1 MGGSNITGYLMAPRH
16 LKSRAPRIHI
26 PILALLASWCLA
38 QGDAFG
44 APLAQ
49 PGPRETQEL
58 VEGRACYTYG
68 DNETIIQARR
78 AATSLA
84 QEQAVRSH
92 RVFVQSATKVKNF
105 QLEED
110 VVQTASAGLLEN
122 IRIDKEEKRSQEV
135 CITISAVMSPTSME
149 EMIRQRVNAKEISQ
163 AAVSVI
169 PQAPSSKS
177 RVWTNKTDGHYVE
190 GDRVLIYIQS
200 DRDAYLRLDY
210 FQADGTVV
218 HMVPNHFRGQGFVKA
233 GQVYTFGD
241 EGSPEQFTVQ
251 GPFGAETIKAIFS
264 SRPFDT
270 DMSDESVTS
279 DSRQYLAALSGSR
292 GLKVGG
298 TSHSI
303 SLYTVSKTVEDYS
316 KERKVNVSNPTR

>member
-1 MGGSNITGYLMAPRH
+1 MGVEHRTLV
-16 LKSRAPRIHI
+16 
-26 PILALLASWCLA
+26 PILLLFASLSA
-38 QGDAFG
+38 PHGDAFG
-44 APLAQ
+44 APITQPTSREAQ
-49 PGPRETQEL
+49 ES

-68 DNETIIQARR
+68 DNETLVQARR

-110 VVQTASAGLLEN
+110 VVQTASAGLLE
-122 IRIDKEEKRSQEV
+122 RVRVDKEEKRNQEICV
-135 CITISAVMSPTSME
+135 TITALMSPASME
-149 EMIRQRVNAKEISQ
+149 DMIRQRVNAKEISQ
-163 AAVSVI
+163 AAVAVI
-169 PQAPSSKS
+169 PQAPSSKA

-200 DRDAYLRLDY
+200 DRDAYLKLDY

-218 HMVPNHFRGQGFVKA
+218 HMVPNQFRGQGFVKA

-241 EGSPEQFTVQ
+241 EASPEQFTVQ

-270 DMSDESVTS
+270 SMSDESVTS
-279 DSRQYLAALSGSR
+279 DSREYLAALSGSR

-303 SLYTVSKTVEDYS
+303 SLYTVSKTVGDYQ
-316 KERKVNVSNPTR
+316 KERKVSVSNPGR

>member
-1 MGGSNITGYLMAPRH
+1 MYRITRSQPWNLTCGTVLTV
-16 LKSRAPRIHI
+16 S
-26 PILALLASWCLA
+26 LLASTFSILYSVAW
-38 QGDAFG
+38 G
-44 APLAQ
+44 APLPNSGSRDGLEA
-49 PGPRETQEL
+49 

-68 DNETIIQARR
+68 DNETPVQARR
-78 AATSLA
+78 AAVSLA

-122 IRIDKEEKRSQEV
+122 IRVDKEEKRNQEV
-135 CITISAVMSPTSME
+135 CITISAVMSPTSMD

-169 PQAPSSKS
+169 PPAPSSKS

-190 GDRVLIYIQS
+190 GDRLLIYIQS
-200 DRDAYLRLDY
+200 DRDAYLKLDY

-218 HMVPNHFRGQGFVKA
+218 HMVPNQFRGQGFVKA
-233 GQVYTFGD
+233 GQVYMFGD
-241 EGSPEQFTVQ
+241 EGSPEQFTIQ

-270 DMSDESVTS
+270 GMSDENVTS
-279 DSRQYLAALSGSR
+279 DSREYLAALSGSR

-303 SLYTVSKTVEDYS
+303 SLYTVSKTVEDYG
-316 KERKVNVSNPTR
+316 KERKMSVSNHTR